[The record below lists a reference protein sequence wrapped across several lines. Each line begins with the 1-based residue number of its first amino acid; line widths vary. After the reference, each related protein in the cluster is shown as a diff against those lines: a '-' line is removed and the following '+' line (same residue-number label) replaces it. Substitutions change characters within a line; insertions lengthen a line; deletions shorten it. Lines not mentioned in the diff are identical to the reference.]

1 MSRRFGINQ
10 FNRTGSPFNAYRI
23 IAMTPTV
30 DESYA
35 AVDLGSNSFHM
46 IVANWMDGRLQIID
60 RMKEMVR
67 LASGLNDKQE
77 LSKESMQ
84 QALECLQR
92 FGQRIQEIPRTN
104 VRAVGTN
111 TLRQARN
118 GAVFLAQAQQALGH
132 PIEVIAGREEAR
144 LIYSGVAHSLYDEV
158 NKRLVVDI
166 GGGSTELIIGRGYDT
181 YCTESLY
188 MGCVNMEQR
197 FFEDGKIKAK
207 KMRKAVL
214 FAMQELESIESA
226 YKRLGWDQTL
236 GSSGTILT
244 IRDVVQG
251 QGWCESGISLSA
263 LTRLTDTLIAV
274 GDSALLDFPG
284 LSERRKPVFA
294 SGVAIL
300 QGVFEI
306 LGIEHMSLSEGALRE
321 GLLYDLI
328 GRIHNE
334 DIREKTIT
342 ALAQQYNVDMEQANR
357 IRQTAENFFQQV
369 GHDWSLDQKND
380 LKLLVWGALI
390 HEIGLSVAHNQYH
403 RHGAYL
409 TANSDMAGFSRQEQM
424 QLALLVRSHRRKFP
438 LEEFES
444 VAASTRDS
452 IIRLSILLRLAVVL
466 HRSRSNSGLP
476 EIRLGANQNRM
487 QLDFPA
493 DWLDKH
499 PLTLVDL
506 STEQGFL
513 QAAGWELSFA

>member
-1 MSRRFGINQ
+1 M
-10 FNRTGSPFNAYRI
+10 
-23 IAMTPTV
+23 

-46 IVANWMDGRLQIID
+46 IVANWVDGHLQIID

-77 LSKESMQ
+77 LSQESMQ

-92 FGQRIQEIPRTN
+92 FGQRIKEIPHVN

-118 GAVFLAQAQQALGH
+118 GGVFLSQAHDALGH
-132 PIEVIAGREEAR
+132 PIEIIAGREEAR
-144 LIYSGVAHSLYDEV
+144 LIYSGVAHSLYDEA
-158 NKRLVVDI
+158 NKRLVIDI
-166 GGGSTELIIGRGYDT
+166 GGGSTELIIGRGFDT
-181 YCTESLY
+181 YYTESLY

-214 FAMQELESIESA
+214 FAMQELESIETT
-226 YKRLGWDQTL
+226 YKKMGWDHAL
-236 GSSGTILT
+236 GSSGTIMT
-244 IRDVVQG
+244 IQNVVEA
-251 QGWCESGISLSA
+251 QGWCDAGITASA
-263 LTRLTDTLIAV
+263 LTQLLEALIAI
-274 GDSALLDFPG
+274 GDSALLNFAG

-300 QGVFEI
+300 YGIFEA
-306 LGIEHMSLSEGALRE
+306 LNLERMDVSEGALRE

-328 GRIHNE
+328 GRIHDE
-334 DIREKTIT
+334 DIRDKTIM
-342 ALAQQYNVDMEQANR
+342 AVAQRYSVDMEQANR
-357 IRQTAENFFQQV
+357 VRDTAENFFHQIKR
-369 GHDWSLDQKND
+369 DWELDEKTD
-380 LKLLVWGALI
+380 LKLLLWGALI

-409 TANSDMAGFSRQEQM
+409 TANSDLAGFSRQEQIN
-424 QLALLVRSHRRKFP
+424 LAMLVRSHRRKFP

-444 VAASTRDS
+444 IAYSVKGSVTR
-452 IIRLSILLRLAVVL
+452 LCVLLRLAVVL
-466 HRSRSNSGLP
+466 HRSRSNSSLP
-476 EIRLGANQNRM
+476 EMRISVSKNRVN
-487 QLDFPA
+487 LDFPSG
-493 DWLDKH
+493 WLDKH
-499 PLTLVDL
+499 PLTFVDL

-513 QAAGWELSFA
+513 QAADIKLLFT

>member
-1 MSRRFGINQ
+1 M
-10 FNRTGSPFNAYRI
+10 
-23 IAMTPTV
+23 

-46 IVANWMDGRLQIID
+46 IVASLVDGRLQIID
-60 RMKEMVR
+60 RMKDMVR
-67 LASGLNDKQE
+67 LASGLNDKHE

-92 FGQRIQEIPRTN
+92 FGQRIRDIPHVN

-118 GAVFLAQAQQALGH
+118 GGVFLSQAHSALGH
-132 PIEVIAGREEAR
+132 PIEIIAGREEAR

-166 GGGSTELIIGRGYDT
+166 GGGSTELIIGRGFDT

-188 MGCVNMEQR
+188 MGCVNVEQR
-197 FFEDGKIKAK
+197 FFDDGKIKAK
-207 KMRKAVL
+207 KMRRAIL
-214 FAMQELESIESA
+214 FAMQEMESIETA
-226 YKRLGWDQTL
+226 YKKMGWDQAL
-236 GSSGTILT
+236 GSSGTIMT
-244 IRDVVQG
+244 IRDVVQA
-251 QGWCESGISLSA
+251 QGWCDSGITTSA
-263 LTRLTDTLIAV
+263 LAQLVDALIAI
-274 GDSALLDFPG
+274 GDSALLDFVG

-300 QGVFEI
+300 HGVFEA
-306 LGIEHMSLSEGALRE
+306 LNLERMNVSEGALRE

-328 GRIHNE
+328 GRIHDE
-334 DIREKTIT
+334 DIRDKTIT
-342 ALAQQYNVDMEQANR
+342 AVAQRYSVDMEQANR
-357 IRQTAENFFQQV
+357 VRDTAENLFHQV
-369 GHDWSLDQKND
+369 RTAWELDEKTD
-380 LKLLVWGALI
+380 LKLLMWGAVI

-409 TANSDMAGFSRQEQM
+409 TANSDLAGFSRQEQVK
-424 QLALLVRSHRRKFP
+424 LAMLIRSHRRKFP
-438 LEEFES
+438 MEEFES
-444 VAASTRDS
+444 IIMSMRISV
-452 IIRLSILLRLAVVL
+452 IRLSILLRLAVVL
-466 HRSRSNSGLP
+466 HRSRSNSTLP
-476 EIRLGANQNRM
+476 KIRIHVNKNRVDM
-487 QLDFPA
+487 DFPP

-513 QAAGWELSFA
+513 QVADIKLLFS